1 MAAAGIVLSQ
11 PTRQTSPS
19 NRCPRATISIESA
32 ITSRLTSDARMPSV
46 PIETPSDT
54 DTVLNSI
61 GVPPAARMPAFTRC
75 ASSRWLK
82 LQGMVSIHVVETP
95 MIGRAR
101 SSSVKPMPFSIAR
114 AAARSGPSV
123 RAALW
128 RFAGSD
134 GRSYGLLNGVYD
146 LDPPGLAGREQRVRV
161 DLVGIPDQVLC
172 GVVGRRAEHDPARLG
187 DAGARQVV
195 AALTRRLGLLGRRS
209 LCVALAHRG
218 KSTRRRP

>member
-19 NRCPRATISIESA
+19 NRCPRATSSIESA

-54 DTVLNSI
+54 EIVLNSI
-61 GVPPAARMPAFTRC
+61 GVPPAARMPALTRC

-82 LQGMVSIHVVETP
+82 LHGIVSIHVVETP
-95 MIGRAR
+95 TIGRAR

-123 RAALW
+123 SAALC

-134 GRSYGLLNGVYD
+134 G
-146 LDPPGLAGREQRVRV
+146 P
-161 DLVGIPDQVLC
+161 
-172 GVVGRRAEHDPARLG
+172 VVG
-187 DAGARQVV
+187 V
-195 AALTRRLGLLGRRS
+195 AQRRS
-209 LCVALAHRG
+209 
-218 KSTRRRP
+218 RP